1 MGRNGTV
8 APLDMAWE
16 SSPNVAMSGN
26 QLCTVLQDK
35 SLNGGRDL
43 QGLLK
48 RIETEHLV
56 QWAF

>member
-1 MGRNGTV
+1 ML

-35 SLNGGRDL
+35 LLKGGRGRKRGGASTL
-43 QGLLK
+43 RGLMMG
-48 RIETEHLV
+48 
-56 QWAF
+56 